1 MTPGPPEPPAARLSA
16 LAGWL
21 QVHLNEPR
29 PLFRPGGE
37 EVRRLGLALEPAD
50 LPPAPQV
57 DALFL
62 HRAYRLGGA
71 LPELAVLAAHDGFD
85 LHLTTG
91 PNLRLAG
98 RLGWRE
104 VRPLYWRGKPA
115 GITARPP
122 EEEWRAFHAALR
134 AELRGEDRAWAP
146 AEPAPV
152 GVALMNAM
160 NLELLTLARS
170 LGVTVYLTGQLRPS
184 AQETARDLGL
194 GVVALGHRR
203 TELWGLRQ
211 LAAELEAAF
220 PGLETE
226 VYPGRG

>member
-1 MTPGPPEPPAARLSA
+1 MSA
-16 LAGWL
+16 HLNDLALWL
-21 QVHLNEPR
+21 GAHLNEPR
-29 PLFRPGGE
+29 PLFRPGPP

-50 LPPAPQV
+50 LPDSPGA

-62 HRAYRLGGA
+62 HRALRLGER
-71 LPELAVLAAHDGFD
+71 LPSLGVLAAHDGFD
-85 LHLTTG
+85 LQLTTG
-91 PNLRLAG
+91 PNLRLAE

-104 VRPLYWRGKPA
+104 VRPLFWRGKPV

-122 EEEWRAFHAALR
+122 QQEWRAFNAALV
-134 AELRGEDRAWAP
+134 AELRGEDSVWAP
-146 AEPAPV
+146 ADPAFLR
-152 GVALMNAM
+152 VALMNAM
-160 NLELLTLARS
+160 NPDLLSLACT
-170 LGVTVYLTGQLRPS
+170 LGVNVYLTGQLRPS
-184 AQETARDLGL
+184 AREHARALGL

-226 VYPGRG
+226 VHARPG